1 MVVAEGVAAGK
12 HEADRQGVALSAS
25 EWAAQQWIRVNLGDK
40 RRNRRALE
48 MGAKMAARPEASLP
62 CQQESR
68 KALRGAYRILNNSAV
83 TMEALLAPHLAQTR
97 AAATRMKV
105 VLFVEDTTELDYT
118 AYYGKVGLGPIGN
131 GRGRGLLLHST
142 LGVEPETRQILGVA
156 HAQAFLREPSLP
168 PQAGRRD
175 SPESR
180 VWEESAEQVGAAPAG
195 VTWVHIGDA
204 ASDIFEYMTLCLHK
218 GKEFLL
224 RAKSNRRLVEATETT
239 EATSEPEE
247 ASARYLLDS
256 VRGLPALAGSGY
268 SVSVPR
274 HGDQPAR
281 QAQVVL
287 AWSQVKVLPPKDLPI
302 EVRRRGA
309 LTLWVLRVWEESPP
323 LGVDGLE
330 WVLLSSLPIDCLADA
345 RRAVDWYS
353 CRWLC
358 EDFHQCLKTGC
369 RVEHSQLDDGADL
382 QRLLG
387 FAIPL
392 AIRLLQLRQSARQ
405 IPEQQASTVVD
416 PLMVEVLARREKL
429 DGKRMTARQFW
440 QEIARLG
447 GHQGRRRDG
456 PPGWQ
461 TIWKG
466 WRLLADLTEGARL
479 FANNPGHGRSE

>member
-1 MVVAEGVAAGK
+1 
-12 HEADRQGVALSAS
+12 
-25 EWAAQQWIRVNLGDK
+25 
-40 RRNRRALE
+40 

-62 CQQESR
+62 SQQESR

-97 AAATRMKV
+97 TAAMRTKV

-118 AYYGKVGLGPIGN
+118 AYHGKVGLGPIGN

-156 HAQAFLREPSLP
+156 HAQAFLREASLP
-168 PQAGRRD
+168 QQAGRRD

-180 VWEESAEQVGAAPAG
+180 VWEESVERVGAAPDG
-195 VTWVHIGDA
+195 VTWVHVSDA

-218 GKEFLL
+218 GKGFLL
-224 RAKSNRRLVEATETT
+224 RAKFNRRLT
-239 EATSEPEE
+239 EATSESEE
-247 ASARYLLDS
+247 ASVGYLLDT
-256 VRGLPALAGSGY
+256 VRNLSAQAGSGY

-281 QAQVVL
+281 QAEVVL
-287 AWSQVKVLPPKDLPI
+287 NWSQVKVLPPKGLPI
-302 EVRRRGA
+302 KVRQQGA

-330 WVLLSSLPIDCLADA
+330 WILLSSLPINSLADA
-345 RRAVDWYS
+345 RRAVNWYT

-405 IPEQQASTVVD
+405 TPEQDANEVVE

-429 DGKRMTARQFW
+429 DGRTMTTGRFW
-440 QEIARLG
+440 QEVARLG

-456 PPGWQ
+456 SPGWQ

-466 WRLLADLTEGARL
+466 WRLLADLTEGARI
-479 FANNPGHGRSE
+479 FANIPGYRRSE